1 LLEPEPERAEYLG
14 VGVLPVIGRARVGKS
29 TLVEHVCLDER
40 VRSHFSLIVFLGDGD
55 TKMGSNRLIWETTA

>member
-1 LLEPEPERAEYLG
+1 